1 MRRFA
6 LIAVTI
12 AAALFQAQI
21 SSAAAPT
28 LTRYGSH
35 FYSRTQPAPCFAHPP
50 KGLPKRLALG
60 CTCPRGEV
68 APRRPTATY
77 RFGLKAGTPFTF
89 AVTWGGA
96 HKPKVTTHQK
106 GRFSYVT
113 VHGPR
118 RCSVVTE
125 IFRVHVTPR

>member
-6 LIAVTI
+6 LIALTI
-12 AAALFQAQI
+12 AAALFQAQT

-35 FYSRTQPAPCFAHPP
+35 FFSRTQPAPCFAHAP

-60 CTCPRGEV
+60 CNCPKGEV
-68 APRRPTATY
+68 APKAATATY
-77 RFGLKAGTPFTF
+77 RFALKAGTRFMF
-89 AVTWGGA
+89 AVTWGG

-106 GRFSYVT
+106 GRYSYVR
-113 VHGPR
+113 VRGPR
-118 RCSVVTE
+118 RCLVISE

>member
-12 AAALFQAQI
+12 AAALFQAQA
-21 SSAAAPT
+21 SASAAPT

-35 FYSRTQPAPCFAHPP
+35 FFSRTQPPPCFAHVP

-60 CTCPRGEV
+60 CLCPRGEV
-68 APRRPTATY
+68 APKAPTATY

-89 AVTWGGA
+89 AVTWGG
-96 HKPKVTTHQK
+96 HKPKVSTRQK

-113 VHGPR
+113 VRGPR
-118 RCSVVTE
+118 RCSVITQ
-125 IFRVHVTPR
+125 IFRVHVTLR